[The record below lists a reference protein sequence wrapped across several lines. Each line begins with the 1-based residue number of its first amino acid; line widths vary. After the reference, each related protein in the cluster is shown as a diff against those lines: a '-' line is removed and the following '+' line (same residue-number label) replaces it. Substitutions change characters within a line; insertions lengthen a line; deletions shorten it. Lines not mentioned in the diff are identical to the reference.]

1 MTSSFRSEV
10 ETGAGALVMKAGG
23 HGPEGA
29 DCISPGLT
37 RRFAPPPFAR
47 SSPHQSGRYSS
58 PWSTRWT
65 RPPTR
70 TSAIASGAPET
81 ATVR

>member
-1 MTSSFRSEV
+1 MTSPLFRSEV

-37 RRFAPPPFAR
+37 LALRTAPV
-47 SSPHQSGRYSS
+47 
-58 PWSTRWT
+58 
-65 RPPTR
+65 RPLFP
-70 TSAIASGAPET
+70 ASVRQIQLALEHAMDAT
-81 ATVR
+81 ADVQLS